1 MSDMMKPEDVAGV
14 PSGHQR
20 VSGPA
25 NVWFYADYFDDRS
38 RADADAIDEART
50 HHEGLS
56 ARLVASGKG
65 VHDLLERLR
74 YYGAPA
80 RDELPPLA
88 DALARHIKA
97 TEVTARQTLEKRHV
111 AVEAVREDRAEGER
125 LQQALAYLIRDELPE
140 GTYPLTASGV
150 LAGID
155 QYVGHEQR
163 DLVPAIEQELSP
175 LESARLARAFPA

>member
-14 PSGHQR
+14 PSGHPR
-20 VSGPA
+20 ISGPA
-25 NVWFYADYFDDRS
+25 NVWFYADFFDARS
-38 RADADAIDEART
+38 RADADAVQEART

-56 ARLVASGKG
+56 ARVLESGRG

-74 YYGAPA
+74 YWGAPS
-80 RDELPPLA
+80 RGELRPLA
-88 DALARHIKA
+88 DAFARHVKG
-97 TEVTARQTLEKRHV
+97 TEATARRALEKRHV
-111 AVEAVREDRAEGER
+111 ATDAIREDRAEGER
-125 LQQALAYLIRDELPE
+125 LQKDLAYLMSADLPE

-163 DLVPAIEQELSP
+163 DLVPAIERELSP
-175 LESARLARAFPA
+175 LESARLARAFPG